1 MPITALVIACVGPM
15 CAYSAPTISFDTLAQ
30 CEKAA
35 PMIAGLSRAGMVNA
49 LWQPVSARERTAFQC
64 IDGSTGTVLLS
75 FDSDDAS
82 GHYKS
87 LTD

>member
-15 CAYSAPTISFDTLAQ
+15 CAYSAPATSFDTLAQ
-30 CEKAA
+30 CERAA

-75 FDSDDAS
+75 FDSDDTS